1 MKLFAKNNADR
12 LTAGQKA
19 LAGRIA
25 GRITRTQRRVA
36 EWLNVKT
43 AGLPAKTWLLLL
55 VLFCLAFGAYC
66 LYLLVIAFN

>member
-1 MKLFAKNNADR
+1 MKLFTNSKEER
-12 LTAGQKA
+12 LTSRQEA

-25 GRITRTQRRVA
+25 GRITRTQRRTA
-36 EWLNVKT
+36 EWLNRKT
-43 AGLPAKTWLLLL
+43 AGLSAKTWLLLL